1 MRRSFPVVYLKILSS
16 PVRQTTALADDRSY
30 RNYLSFALT
39 GIAVYCLLFV
49 PVVMRMVVP
58 TGGAAVSESMQT
70 LMKALSQ
77 VGIYFGVVLSF
88 LTAYLLFRLFAKNK
102 RTLADYFKLYAIALG
117 FIAPIYGAYEFV
129 AKVLLNGVSMTGLG
143 SLTEAELLQ
152 PMTGISV
159 VLALL
164 LWAYFVAIHRRF
176 WAMPVWKATLLY
188 LVATIVSGQLGYTI
202 MWYVGFYTARILIDA
217 GIVTA

>member
-58 TGGAAVSESMQT
+58 TGGAEVSESMQT

-88 LTAYLLFRLFAKNK
+88 LTA
-102 RTLADYFKLYAIALG
+102 
-117 FIAPIYGAYEFV
+117 
-129 AKVLLNGVSMTGLG
+129 
-143 SLTEAELLQ
+143 
-152 PMTGISV
+152 
-159 VLALL
+159 
-164 LWAYFVAIHRRF
+164 
-176 WAMPVWKATLLY
+176 
-188 LVATIVSGQLGYTI
+188 
-202 MWYVGFYTARILIDA
+202 
-217 GIVTA
+217 